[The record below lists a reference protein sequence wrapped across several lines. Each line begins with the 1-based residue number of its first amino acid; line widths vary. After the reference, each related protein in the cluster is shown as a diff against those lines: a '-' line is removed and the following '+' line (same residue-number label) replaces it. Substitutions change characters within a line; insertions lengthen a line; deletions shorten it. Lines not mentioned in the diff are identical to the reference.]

1 MDNEPALHTFERYL
15 QRRYPERSTAKHYLS
30 DLRQFQK
37 VCTKPWREVT
47 PQDIEAFVDHGQ
59 QLGWKPSTLTRR
71 VAALKTFFEFWAVET
86 NALDCANPVH
96 PERHAPKRGQRLP
109 RDVPDDVLERL
120 WLALDQPRDQV
131 WFTLML
137 RGGLRVSEVVALN
150 RRDVLSPAADGQP
163 ARVRV
168 LGKGRKERI
177 IYLSADA
184 YAVVARW
191 LMFKPGT
198 PEMPL
203 CPNARGKRLTVN
215 GLQERLH
222 HACQQA
228 GVQVTCHQ
236 LRHTYARHLVE
247 HDLPVT
253 TLSRLL
259 GHECLSTTQVYL
271 TGADPQVRE
280 AYTTAMTHWE
290 QATPLA
296 TTASATPPSPGL
308 AERPAAPTSQSPTPT
323 VELVP
328 SPLTPQVPP
337 RAAVP
342 WAADLPEWVRMP
354 CLAWVEQQARHW
366 KPSYGQRHRQHR
378 LRVLA
383 QFWHWQLARHSL
395 QAWAELTRADVQ
407 DFVDDCV
414 NRKRSASTVKNV
426 LYPLW
431 GVLRLRQAQGETI
444 PESLFRLD
452 LPKADERTPRHLSE
466 AEAIQLERH
475 LRAYLVHDTPEAR
488 RDAAWYFVLA
498 HTGIRLGE
506 LIDLRQGDLDLAG
519 GRLRIDEG
527 KGHKDRIVYLSAM
540 AQQAVEHYLARL
552 PAQPPE
558 APLFYRATQ
567 APLAYRW
574 VQFRLRQ
581 LGEEAGVAHLSPHR
595 LRHTLATRLINQGVA
610 VTTIQKIL
618 GHVDLNT
625 TQRYAR
631 VADPIVEQDYQ
642 QAMAKIEQQAQA
654 LHLAPIPL
662 DALLA
667 AALADVPR
675 PYVTESLDNSM

>member
-1 MDNEPALHTFERYL
+1 MDNNTALLEFERYL
-15 QRRYPERSTAKHYLS
+15 RRRYPERSTAKHYLS

-37 VCTKPWREVT
+37 VCAKLWAEVR
-47 PQDIEAFVDHGQ
+47 PQDIDVFADYGQ
-59 QLGWKPSTLTRR
+59 RQGWKPATLTRR
-71 VAALKTFFEFWAVET
+71 VAALKTFFEFWATET
-86 NALDCANPVH
+86 NTLDCPNPVQ

-109 RDVPDDVLERL
+109 RDVSDEVLEQL
-120 WLALDQPRDQV
+120 WLALNQPRDQV

-150 RRDVLSPAADGQP
+150 RGDILSPAMDGQP

-168 LGKGRKERI
+168 LGKGRKERV
-177 IYLSADA
+177 IYLSVDA

-191 LMFKPGT
+191 LALMPGKT
-198 PEMPL
+198 DSPL

-215 GLQERLH
+215 GLQDRLR
-222 HACQQA
+222 HAAEKA
-228 GVQVTCHQ
+228 GVSVTCHQ

-253 TLSRLL
+253 TLSKLL
-259 GHECLSTTQVYL
+259 GHACLSTTQIYL
-271 TGADPQVRE
+271 TGADPHVRD
-280 AYTTAMTHWE
+280 AYTAAMTHWE
-290 QATPLA
+290 QATPLGP
-296 TTASATPPSPGL
+296 TASAAPPSAVL
-308 AERPAAPTSQSPTPT
+308 AKSPAAPTPLSPAPV
-323 VELVP
+323 VERAP
-328 SPLTPQVPP
+328 SPPLLLTPPKS
-337 RAAVP
+337 AVP
-342 WAADLPEWVRMP
+342 WAADLPEWVRTP

-383 QFWHWQLARHSL
+383 QFWHWQQARRPL
-395 QAWAELTRADVQ
+395 RAWAELTRADVQ
-407 DFVDDCV
+407 AFVDECV
-414 NRKRSASTVKNV
+414 ARRRSASTVKNV

-431 GVLRLRQAQGETI
+431 GVLRLRQAQGEII
-444 PESLFRLD
+444 PESLFRLE
-452 LPKADERTPRHLSE
+452 LPKEGERTPRHLSE
-466 AEAIQLERH
+466 VEATQLERH
-475 LRAYLVHDTPEAR
+475 LRAYLVHDTPQAR

-498 HTGIRLGE
+498 HTGMRLGE
-506 LIDLRQGDLDLAG
+506 LVDLRYGDLDLAG

-527 KGHKDRIVYLSAM
+527 KGRKDRIVYLSTTAR
-540 AQQAVEHYLARL
+540 QAVEHYLAGL
-552 PAQPPE
+552 PAQDPDT
-558 APLFYRATQ
+558 PLFYRAPG

-581 LGEEAGVAHLSPHR
+581 LGEEAGVAHVSPHR

-631 VADPIVEQDYQ
+631 VADPIVERDYQ
-642 QAMAKIEQQAQA
+642 QAMARLEQQAQS
-654 LHLAPIPL
+654 LSLAPVPL

-667 AALADVPR
+667 ATFSGLPR
-675 PYVTESLDNSM
+675 SYVTKPLDNSM